1 MATGEHG
8 AKHVE
13 KAEVTSPPAQA
24 VPRQDQP
31 PSTTQ
36 DKPTGAVSLLQS
48 DTAYIIDAES
58 SNNESEL

>member
-8 AKHVE
+8 PKHVE

-24 VPRQDQP
+24 VP
-31 PSTTQ
+31 PSTNP

-48 DTAYIIDAES
+48 DTAYK
-58 SNNESEL
+58 NWCGKF